1 MKYFIY
7 LITLC
12 FFSITL
18 HADNNAKV
26 IEIKNEFIKIIVNKG
41 PFDLGRFSIETTKG
55 DPKNITDD
63 NELLIYGR
71 PIPWTSYTTIK
82 IDNKNYIF
90 GGKSKKTERR
100 VGIKA
105 NYGNVIM
112 QKKYDNEIITITEF
126 GKIQVTQRL
135 SFLRNP
141 ITKVKDTAIIN
152 YSILNNDTIT
162 HNIGIRIM
170 LDTKLGKNDGTP
182 FRIGE
187 KTITSELRLEKK
199 ELADYWLTFDNLNTP
214 NVIAQG
220 TLYSKKHKISWP
232 DYLIISNWGT
242 LVDFPWSFKY
252 QQGRSFIRTGETE
265 KDTALA
271 LYWNPIKVPPNTK
284 RTVNTLYGLGELS
297 LSPGDMS
304 LGITAPKEVPVNES
318 DSFLVMGY
326 LSNSGG
332 FDMYNIDISFK
343 IPKNLKIV
351 NGSLNYTFKQL
362 KSGKTVQIP
371 LRLKTKENAKPG
383 VYSIQMS
390 SQSTT
395 LESNKIDRQIKLLA
409 PPLLDYNLSINPVES
424 FKSTENNHY
433 YDINLRLKNNSK
445 HTIKNIKTKEID
457 SSKII
462 IFKPLLTM
470 MSHQRCKQ

>member
-170 LDTKLGKNDGTP
+170 LDTKLGTNDGTP

-199 ELADYWLTFDNLNTP
+199 ELADYWLTFDNLITP

-220 TLYSKKHKISWP
+220 TLYSKKHKISW
-232 DYLIISNWGT
+232 
-242 LVDFPWSFKY
+242 F
-252 QQGRSFIRTGETE
+252 
-265 KDTALA
+265 
-271 LYWNPIKVPPNTK
+271 
-284 RTVNTLYGLGELS
+284 
-297 LSPGDMS
+297 
-304 LGITAPKEVPVNES
+304 
-318 DSFLVMGY
+318 
-326 LSNSGG
+326 
-332 FDMYNIDISFK
+332 
-343 IPKNLKIV
+343 
-351 NGSLNYTFKQL
+351 
-362 KSGKTVQIP
+362 
-371 LRLKTKENAKPG
+371 
-383 VYSIQMS
+383 
-390 SQSTT
+390 
-395 LESNKIDRQIKLLA
+395 
-409 PPLLDYNLSINPVES
+409 
-424 FKSTENNHY
+424 
-433 YDINLRLKNNSK
+433 
-445 HTIKNIKTKEID
+445 
-457 SSKII
+457 
-462 IFKPLLTM
+462 
-470 MSHQRCKQ
+470 C